1 MRLPTPLAGGHG
13 RLSAAARES
22 LGNVA
27 ELLVRWQGPAAA
39 FQITEFG
46 YGSYSAQLANM
57 AKVLERMTI
66 RKLGNIVDSGQRP
79 GIYAL
84 EGGLD
89 YMAVSWDPQQPP
101 PEPRREPVRAPRRHP
116 PAPNSIP
123 QTLGCPEG
131 TSYPNRG
138 YSKPSFVV

>member
-1 MRLPTPLAGGHG
+1 
-13 RLSAAARES
+13 
-22 LGNVA
+22 
-27 ELLVRWQGPAAA
+27 
-39 FQITEFG
+39 
-46 YGSYSAQLANM
+46 M

-66 RKLGNIVDSGQRP
+66 RKLGKIVDSGQRP

-101 PEPRREPVRAPRRHP
+101 PS
-116 PAPNSIP
+116 PAESLSELPAGTRPTLIP
-123 QTLGCPEG
+123 YHKPSA

-138 YSKPSFVV
+138 HS

>member
-1 MRLPTPLAGGHG
+1 MPLAGGHG

-22 LGNVA
+22 LGIVT
-27 ELLVRWQGPAAA
+27 ELLVRRRGPAAT
-39 FQITEFG
+39 FQIAEFG
-46 YGSYSAQLANM
+46 HRIYSTQIANM
-57 AKVLERMTI
+57 TKVPERMAI
-66 RKLGNIVDSGQRP
+66 RKMGNIAGSEQRP

-89 YMAVSWDPQQPP
+89 YMAVSWNPLQPP
-101 PEPRREPVRAPRRHP
+101 PEPRREPVRAPRRQP
-116 PAPNSIP
+116 PTPNSVP

-138 YSKPSFVV
+138 NSRNRLWYYS